1 VENISGAIL
10 AGGRNKRM
18 GGVNKSFIEIQ
29 GSPIIQRSVNILKE
43 IFEEIIIVTNSL
55 TDYEPYKKECRVV
68 TDIIKGIG
76 PLGGIHSAL
85 SHTTK
90 EAVFFVAC
98 DMPFLHKGLIRR
110 LLEEARKDTKSCIV
124 PYSKRGLEPLHAV
137 YSKASLE
144 NLKLCLNKKEFSI
157 REFLKYCNC
166 KYIKAQDGEV
176 SSFYNINTQV
186 DLKEIVHG

>member
-90 EAVFFVAC
+90 RRFF
-98 DMPFLHKGLIRR
+98 LW
-110 LLEEARKDTKSCIV
+110 
-124 PYSKRGLEPLHAV
+124 HAI
-137 YSKASLE
+137 
-144 NLKLCLNKKEFSI
+144 CH
-157 REFLKYCNC
+157 
-166 KYIKAQDGEV
+166 
-176 SSFYNINTQV
+176 FYTRA
-186 DLKEIVHG
+186 